1 MRLLPLPC
9 LMIPV
14 SIGLTLAAPLSARA
28 ADSFNVIDVVSP
40 ATLDV
45 QTGDSTTERVYLAG
59 IEDGFGAGADRSTCV
74 AASAVP
80 RIHELIGGQP
90 VSLESDWARSAQDQL
105 SRQFVYVWLP
115 DGSDLGEV
123 LLREGLVRAEVSGM
137 PLLHEPSL
145 AAAQAAALSQH
156 IGLWAPGACPA
167 EPPPAGV
174 EAFVK
179 STAEQA
185 QVATTAVD
193 ILHQQTLSVSGPGS
207 SLAQPRWRQGTAYA
221 VAELQASAGALA
233 SASPGGPVQP
243 LAQRFASIG
252 RDLLAGADSYA
263 SASDLQDVGLLQAS
277 DGQLQASIAALQPL
291 MQELFALAERYTF
304 ED

>member
-1 MRLLPLPC
+1 MWNAW
-9 LMIPV
+9 
-14 SIGLTLAAPLSARA
+14 LTCP
-28 ADSFNVIDVVSP
+28 
-40 ATLDV
+40 
-45 QTGDSTTERVYLAG
+45 
-59 IEDGFGAGADRSTCV
+59 
-74 AASAVP
+74 AVP
-80 RIHELIGGQP
+80 VKSITIPLGYTTLTVNPCFSSQC
-90 VSLESDWARSAQDQL
+90 VSLSRSF
-105 SRQFVYVWLP
+105 SETPNRVP
-115 DGSDLGEV
+115 KS
-123 LLREGLVRAEVSGM
+123 
-137 PLLHEPSL
+137 
-145 AAAQAAALSQH
+145 AALSQH

-193 ILHQQTLSVSGPGS
+193 ILHQQTLSASGPGS
-207 SLAQPRWRQGTAYA
+207 GLSQPRWRQGTAYA

-263 SASDLQDVGLLQAS
+263 SASDLAEAMRRAS
-277 DGQLQASIAALQPL
+277 VAHGEHEQRIGAADPDWPAWYAAYMVAEQSGS
-291 MQELFALAERYTF
+291 ELPT
-304 ED
+304 